1 MSPVRYTTPA
11 RFSFGSVGESKGT
24 GCTAPQQRLLMETST
39 FASQSLLPTWLPM
52 PTAQIK
58 CRGTTIK
65 VRKEDPNLEGQIL
78 KCTLIIGNFSC
89 YLMANKFNA
98 THGKDSLTTGSCV
111 MVPGLGLHRLPN
123 RQPLSQPHILLEEGF
138 VAIVVMGPQP
148 SGFAYCSV
156 KEHPLYG
163 SQAL

>member
-1 MSPVRYTTPA
+1 MHLKACSPHGYQCQLHRSNA
-11 RFSFGSVGESKGT
+11 
-24 GCTAPQQRLLMETST
+24 
-39 FASQSLLPTWLPM
+39 
-52 PTAQIK
+52 
-58 CRGTTIK
+58 RGTTIE

-123 RQPLSQPHILLEEGF
+123 RQPLSQLHILLEEGF

-156 KEHPLYG
+156 KEHPL
-163 SQAL
+163 STIWIPSIIVTDSHRLNTVLFHFN